1 MLGGELDFDLFL
13 LLGDPV
19 FVVGGFGVQRSGVV
33 GFFEF
38 VDLFDVGLFDVQ
50 EGDGVL
56 GGVGGVEEFE
66 VVVAVERGLH
76 Q

>member
-19 FVVGGFGVQRSGVV
+19 FVVGGFGVEGFGV

-66 VVVAVERGLH
+66 VVGTVERGLH